1 MRDRGRGAPL
11 DHECA
16 NPAVGE
22 DRKGMA
28 HANGMESLRSILETG
43 YRGAIHR
50 LSKNYHGRGVAEPVD
65 PHNFRERDTVARMW
79 TLSRDMVGG
88 TQI

>member
-16 NPAVGE
+16 NPAVWE
-22 DRKGMA
+22 DLQGMA
-28 HANGMESLRSILETG
+28 HADGIESLRSILKTG

-50 LSKNYHGRGVAEPVD
+50 LSKNYRGRGGAESVD
-65 PHNFRERDTVARMW
+65 LHNFRVRDTVAQMW
-79 TLSRDMVGG
+79 TRSHDMVGG
-88 TQI
+88 TQV